1 MTKTKGFFP
10 IQKRTVRI
18 YAILASL
25 LAVFLLSGCSS
36 NVSEISSTTPGF
48 FNHYIVFPISYIT
61 QHLAGWFN
69 GSYGLAIIALTL
81 IVRLLLFPLMM
92 RQSKSQQKMKLVMKA
107 MQPELDALK
116 KSYENKKDTA
126 SQQKMQQEMMELYKK
141 HQFNPLN
148 IGCLPILIQLP
159 ILSGVY
165 TAIRLMPDMSSHSF
179 LWFKLGEPDM
189 ILALIVAA
197 IYLLQ
202 SRISMQGM
210 PAEQKKQMA
219 IMGYIS
225 PIMMAFF
232 SMSAPAAI
240 PLYWMAGGTFLI
252 FQTLLFRKMYPV
264 DQGTDSTEAIS
275 PPGSKSKKTKDP
287 NPA

>member
-1 MTKTKGFFP
+1 MGHSKGFLS

-18 YAILASL
+18 YGLLASIL
-25 LAVFLLSGCSS
+25 VVFLLSGCSS
-36 NVSEISSTTPGF
+36 NVHEISSTTPGF
-48 FNHYIVFPISYIT
+48 FNHYVVFPISFVT

-92 RQSKSQQKMKLVMKA
+92 RQTKSQQNMKRVMKV
-107 MQPELDALK
+107 MQPELDELK
-116 KSYENKKDTA
+116 KRYENKKDSA

-141 HQFNPLN
+141 HKFNPLN

-179 LWFKLGEPDM
+179 LWFKLGEPD
-189 ILALIVAA
+189 IVLALLVAA

-202 SRISMQGM
+202 SRISMQGL
-210 PAEQKKQMA
+210 PVEQRKQMA

-252 FQTLLFRKMYPV
+252 FQTLLFRKMYPIDNV
-264 DQGTDSTEAIS
+264 KEDVSMS
-275 PPGSKSKKTKDP
+275 SLPNPKSKKTKGT

>member
-1 MTKTKGFFP
+1 MEKTKGFFP

-18 YAILASL
+18 CAILASL

-36 NVSEISSTTPGF
+36 NVNEISSTTPGF
-48 FNHYIVFPISYIT
+48 FNHYIVFPISFIT

-69 GSYGLAIIALTL
+69 GSYGLAIIALTI

-92 RQSKSQQKMKLVMKA
+92 RQSKSQQKMKRVMKV

-189 ILALIVAA
+189 ILALLVAA

-240 PLYWMAGGTFLI
+240 PLYWLAGGTFLI

-264 DQGTDSTEAIS
+264 DQVTENTEVVPLPS
-275 PPGSKSKKTKDP
+275 SKTKKTKDP

>member
-1 MTKTKGFFP
+1 MENAKGFFP

-48 FNHYIVFPISYIT
+48 FNHYVVFPISYIT

-69 GSYGLAIIALTL
+69 GNYGLAIIALTL

-92 RQSKSQQKMKLVMKA
+92 RQSKSQQKMKRIMKA
-107 MQPELDALK
+107 MQPELDELK
-116 KSYENKKDTA
+116 KRYENKKDSA

-189 ILALIVAA
+189 VLALIVAA

-264 DQGTDSTEAIS
+264 DHVTEDAEVV
-275 PPGSKSKKTKDP
+275 PLPKAKSKKTKGT

>member
-1 MTKTKGFFP
+1 MVNSKGFFL
-10 IQKRTVRI
+10 IQKRTVRL
-18 YAILASL
+18 YAIIASI

-48 FNHYIVFPISYIT
+48 FNHYVVFPISYIT
-61 QHLAGWFN
+61 EHLAGWFD
-69 GSYGLAIIALTL
+69 GSYGLAIIVLTL
-81 IVRLLLFPLMM
+81 AVRLLLFPLMM
-92 RQSKSQQKMKLVMKA
+92 RQAKSQQKMKRVMKQ
-107 MQPELDALK
+107 MQPELDELK
-116 KSYENKKDTA
+116 KRYENKKDAA
-126 SQQKMQQEMMELYKK
+126 SQQQMQQEMMELYKK
-141 HQFNPLN
+141 HKFNPLN

-179 LWFKLGEPDM
+179 LWFKLGEPDQV
-189 ILALIVAA
+189 LAIIVAA

-202 SRISMQGM
+202 SRISMQGL

-225 PIMMAFF
+225 PLMMAFF

-240 PLYWMAGGTFLI
+240 PLYWMASGTFLI
-252 FQTLLFRKMYPV
+252 FQTILFRKMYPV
-264 DQGTDSTEAIS
+264 EQLTEDPATALS
-275 PPGSKSKKTKDP
+275 NSKSKKAKGT